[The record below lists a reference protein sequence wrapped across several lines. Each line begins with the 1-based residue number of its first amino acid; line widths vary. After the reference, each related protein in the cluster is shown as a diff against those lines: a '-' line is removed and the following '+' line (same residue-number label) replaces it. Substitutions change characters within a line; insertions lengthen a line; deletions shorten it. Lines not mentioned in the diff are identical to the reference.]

1 MCFEVREDQ
10 SQPAKCDPLM
20 GWLRCPWHTSP
31 VANEDAFLERV
42 RGAFEK
48 DPLEHRREAVISM
61 FGHLGRKV

>member
-1 MCFEVREDQ
+1 
-10 SQPAKCDPLM
+10 M
-20 GWLRCPWHTSP
+20 GWHRCPWHTSP

-42 RGAFEK
+42 RDVFEK